1 MHVLLVLCR
10 LPWCTV
16 QDDQTSTQ
24 LATQACGFI
33 TIVSGTFLLH
43 TTKDLDLTGVN
54 LDHML
59 DRKEAAAMGS
69 RAESAS
75 LSAGSVRERKPA
87 AAALELGA
95 LDSVKV
101 DLAADKLGLSNGTGA
116 GKDADS
122 EHIPLIGTGG
132 TQVGAS
138 GLSTLGVRKQRGFG
152 GLFG

>member
-1 MHVLLVLCR
+1 MGC
-10 LPWCTV
+10 CAV

-43 TTKDLDLTGVN
+43 TTKDLDLTGVS
-54 LDHML
+54 LEHML
-59 DRKEAAAMGS
+59 DRKEAAAIGN

-101 DLAADKLGLSNGTGA
+101 DLAADKLSGLSNGTGA
-116 GKDADS
+116 SKESDS

-132 TQVGAS
+132 SQVGGS